1 MRLVHGVP
9 VEQIAEVV
17 VLTDGQSHDRR
28 EQAHHREKGLDAGA
42 VSSYVDAA
50 RKRKTEPEE
59 EFSMADPI
67 TFPRSLDDVRAQVER
82 IRSQGEKLV
91 DRIRTDAQDLIA
103 RAPKVASI
111 DEARKRAEEAVK
123 TVQDLRARRTEL
135 LGRLVDQIVKT
146 LGLAKAE
153 QVTKLE
159 ARLVD
164 LERRIAALGKTEQ
177 AA

>member
-1 MRLVHGVP
+1 
-9 VEQIAEVV
+9 
-17 VLTDGQSHDRR
+17 
-28 EQAHHREKGLDAGA
+28 
-42 VSSYVDAA
+42 
-50 RKRKTEPEE
+50 
-59 EFSMADPI
+59 MADPI

-82 IRSQGEKLV
+82 IRSEGEKLV
-91 DRIRTDAQDLIA
+91 DRIRTDAKDLIA

-135 LGRLVDQIVKT
+135 LGRLVDRIVKT

-159 ARLVD
+159 TRLAD